1 LNVAPRKKS
10 PVDQPNDFRS
20 SITTKLGEKLNFQK
34 RTTAATYTNN
44 QESLTRHLTS
54 FISSKKTSS
63 NLFNTSKKSVLIISP
78 PQDHQGAQNQQNEK
92 KDDQMKKKN
101 VVKEKLTRITSGPEN
116 FGWAPLAWAHT
127 EE

>member
-1 LNVAPRKKS
+1 M
-10 PVDQPNDFRS
+10 
-20 SITTKLGEKLNFQK
+20 
-34 RTTAATYTNN
+34 
-44 QESLTRHLTS
+44 
-54 FISSKKTSS
+54 
-63 NLFNTSKKSVLIISP
+63 LIISP

>member
-1 LNVAPRKKS
+1 MNVAPRKKS

-20 SITTKLGEKLNFQK
+20 SITTKFGGTLNFQK
-34 RTTAATYTNN
+34 RTTATTYTNN
-44 QESLTRHLTS
+44 QEPLTRHFKS
-54 FISSKKTSS
+54 IISSKKPQATY
-63 NLFNTSKKSVLIISP
+63 LIHQKKPVLIISP